1 MNFDDL
7 NISDEIKD
15 AINDM
20 GFERLTPIQKLSI
33 PEALKGT
40 DVTGQAQTGSGKTIV
55 RQEYIIRFKNEN
67 IISYRDGEA
76 DVVVPDLIC
85 MLDRDGNPV
94 TTPNFID
101 GMEMNIF
108 ALPAPEIWKIPDGIK
123 CFVPEHFG
131 LPVHFRN
138 S

>member
-1 MNFDDL
+1 MEGIEDFL
-7 NISDEIKD
+7 
-15 AINDM
+15 
-20 GFERLTPIQKLSI
+20 
-33 PEALKGT
+33 
-40 DVTGQAQTGSGKTIV
+40 

-108 ALPAPEIWKIPDGIK
+108 ALPAPEIWKTPDGIK
-123 CFVPEHFG
+123 CFGPEHFG
-131 LPVHFRN
+131 LSAFYKEV
-138 S
+138 